1 MKIIWLGQ
9 SGLLFVSGNKKIVVD
24 PYLSDSLKKIDKR
37 MYRGMKLNKKF
48 FRVKP
53 DIIVLTN
60 SHPDHTDITTLTSY
74 LRKSK
79 KPVTLLCSESSY
91 AKVEDAKIRGRYN
104 NVMFCEGSEWTLD
117 NLRITAVKAQTD
129 DKSAIGITVSDAQ
142 TGKVYYVAGDTLY
155 NKYVIESVP
164 KSPDVSFIPINGEDG
179 CMNMADAARFAFAI
193 DSQITVPVHFGMFD
207 LVDPREFHV
216 RNKMIPKIYRILD
229 FDSMDCK
236 KNPFRRA
243 GGLTHKFDEAK
254 PKKSKSEILST
265 EDENEA
271 VKAKELAEAQKK
283 KELAEAPRT
292 YALPVAKAYE
302 QSDEDPENVSD
313 ISGFTY
319 EDNVGQD
326 DENGFYENESANDAF
341 SDEDDVQS
349 DRESA
354 PNEDEDEINDVSD
367 EEDFS
372 EESPEDEEVFENPYY
387 EDPEPDGYPNYAN
400 GETDDFSEDDVNE
413 ENLSEKIDAYIKEF
427 EKFERGDTVDFEKI
441 DYPER
446 R

>member
-48 FRVKP
+48 FKVKP

-79 KPVTLLCSESSY
+79 KPVTLLCSEASY

-104 NVMFCEGSEWTLD
+104 NVMFCEGSEWTLE

-129 DKSAIGITVSDAQ
+129 DKTAIGITVSDAQ

-254 PKKSKSEILST
+254 PKKPKSKILST

-292 YALPVAKAYE
+292 YALPVAKAHE
-302 QSDEDPENVSD
+302 PSDEEPENVSD
-313 ISGFTY
+313 ISDTTY

-326 DENGFYENESANDAF
+326 DENEFYENESATDASF
-341 SDEDDVQS
+341 DEDDVQS
-349 DRESA
+349 DGENA
-354 PNEDEDEINDVSD
+354 PYEDEINVVSD
-367 EEDFS
+367 EEDS
-372 EESPEDEEVFENPYY
+372 VEESPEDEEVFENPYY
-387 EDPEPDGYPNYAN
+387 EDPEPDDYPNYAN
-400 GETDDFSEDDVNE
+400 GETDDFSEDDINE

>member
-91 AKVEDAKIRGRYN
+91 AKVEDAKIKGRYN

-179 CMNMADAARFAFAI
+179 CMNMTDAARFASAI

-216 RNKMIPKIYRILD
+216 GNKMIPKIYRILD
-229 FDSMDCK
+229 FDSMECK

-254 PKKSKSEILST
+254 PKKTKSKIPSN

-271 VKAKELAEAQKK
+271 VKT

-302 QSDEDPENVSD
+302 PSDEDPENVSD
-313 ISGFTY
+313 ISDATY

-326 DENGFYENESANDAF
+326 DENEFYENENATDASF
-341 SDEDDVQS
+341 DEDDVQS
-349 DRESA
+349 DGENA
-354 PNEDEDEINDVSD
+354 PYEDEINVVSD
-367 EEDFS
+367 EEDS
-372 EESPEDEEVFENPYY
+372 VEESPEDEEVFENPYY
-387 EDPEPDGYPNYAN
+387 EDPEPDDYPNCAN
-400 GETDDFSEDDVNE
+400 GETDDFSEDDINE